1 MTTGIPIPDDI
12 RAAAVADYLE
22 SGEPYAVV
30 AARHGV
36 TKSSLCD
43 WVNPRRRRERSMR
56 WTEEEIA
63 LTGGHWVGRA
73 GTCIWQPCFFD
84 SPHDCTINHQGMAA

>member
-43 WVNPRRRRERSMR
+43 WVNPRRRRERAMR

-63 LTGGHWVGRA
+63 LTGGRWVGR
-73 GTCIWQPCFFD
+73 GGIQVWE
-84 SPHDCTINHQGMAA
+84 AA

>member
-56 WTEEEIA
+56 WAEEEIA
-63 LTGGHWVGRA
+63 LTGGDWVVRRGVRR
-73 GTCIWQPCFFD
+73 WQ
-84 SPHDCTINHQGMAA
+84 SWGEVA